1 MPHQPNVEIRI
12 MPNGNGD
19 WYWEV
24 LDGRTVM
31 ARGSLNFCKNDGLLV
46 RHLQADEQACK
57 LKAWLN
63 L

>member
-1 MPHQPNVEIRI
+1 

-31 ARGSLNFCKNDGLLV
+31 ARGI
-46 RHLQADEQACK
+46 AETEPAACQDAANEARK
-57 LKAWLN
+57 LKL
-63 L
+63 LQE